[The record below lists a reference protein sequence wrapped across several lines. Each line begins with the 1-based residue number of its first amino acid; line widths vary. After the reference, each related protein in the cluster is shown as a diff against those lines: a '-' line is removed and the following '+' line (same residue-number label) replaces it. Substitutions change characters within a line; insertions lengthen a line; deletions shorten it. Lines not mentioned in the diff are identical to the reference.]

1 MGLDGHK
8 GLQDPSQ
15 VAFDSLILCYMT
27 PQGAGGLLA
36 LLWVGGLRRW
46 GIGAGCVG
54 LLRLGLG
61 LRCRHLGSF

>member
-36 LLWVGGLRRW
+36 LLWVKTRTIDVLSCSLKTATRY
-46 GIGAGCVG
+46 
-54 LLRLGLG
+54 
-61 LRCRHLGSF
+61 